1 MLIKMNLLSKTCFI
15 ISFKKQN
22 FQNNHMRVLFQ
33 DELRQT
39 EKHTN
44 TPEKKVLMQFSF
56 FRNGDGL
63 GT

>member
-1 MLIKMNLLSKTCFI
+1 MFYHK
-15 ISFKKQN
+15 FKKKI